1 MQQRLKMEM
10 RFSSEIYHVKQIV
23 KRVLAFLKTNI
34 PDLTS
39 EDQMD
44 LRLVFSELLYN
55 AIVHGN
61 KSDINKSVQLKV
73 EIVDGMIYALIA
85 DEGVGFDYLRLLAR
99 IREDDNLASEGGRG
113 IRLVYSLTDQIA
125 FNVNGNAIHFYKKVA
140 SHG

>member
-1 MQQRLKMEM
+1 MDQKLKLEL
-10 RFSSEIYHVKQIV
+10 RFSSELYHVRSIV
-23 KRVLAFLKTNI
+23 KKVLAFLGSSI
-34 PDLTS
+34 PDLSS

-61 KSDINKSVQLKV
+61 KGDISKSVHLMV
-73 EIVDGMIYALIA
+73 EIIDGIIYASIA
-85 DEGVGFDYLRLLAR
+85 DEGVGFDYLRLLSR
-99 IREDDNLASEGGRG
+99 IRDDDLASECGRG